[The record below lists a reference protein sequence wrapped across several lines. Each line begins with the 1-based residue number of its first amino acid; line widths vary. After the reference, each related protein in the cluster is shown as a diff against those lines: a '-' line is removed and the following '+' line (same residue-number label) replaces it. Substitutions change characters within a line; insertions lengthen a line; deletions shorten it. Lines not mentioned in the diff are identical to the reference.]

1 MQFVDFKNTHAML
14 MATVDR
20 YRDQPAYRWFTAPGQ
35 TESVTWGEF
44 YNQVRQV
51 AKSLMALGVEPG
63 DKVNI
68 ISYSCYRWVLTDMGI
83 TSAGAA
89 TVGIYQS
96 NLPKD
101 CQYII
106 DHSDAVVVF
115 AEDNQQMDKLF
126 EIRPQIPDV
135 RKVILFSGD
144 APDDDWVISY
154 EDFLALG
161 QDVSDKDFDQ
171 RAQADNA
178 PGSRRNCI
186 HVGHDRRSQGRC
198 ADARQHHLHGP
209 VGQGQHPNRGG

>member
-51 AKSLMALGVEPG
+51 AKSLMALGVETG

-68 ISYSCYRWVLTDMGI
+68 MSYSCYRWVLTDMGI
-83 TSAGAA
+83 MSAGAA

-106 DHSDAVVVF
+106 DHSDTKFLFGEGQEEV
-115 AEDNQQMDKLF
+115 DKALS
-126 EIRPQIPDV
+126 I
-135 RKVILFSGD
+135 FSEC
-144 APDDDWVISY
+144 PKLKKIIWDDPKGMRNYDQDCLIS
-154 EDFLALG
+154 L
-161 QDVSDKDFDQ
+161 K
-171 RAQADNA
+171 
-178 PGSRRNCI
+178 
-186 HVGHDRRSQGRC
+186 
-198 ADARQHHLHGP
+198 
-209 VGQGQHPNRGG
+209 